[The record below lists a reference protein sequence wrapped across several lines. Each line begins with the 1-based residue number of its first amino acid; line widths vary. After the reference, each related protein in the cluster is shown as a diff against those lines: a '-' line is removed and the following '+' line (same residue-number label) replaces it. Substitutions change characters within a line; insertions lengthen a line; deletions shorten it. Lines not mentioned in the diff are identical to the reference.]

1 MHTFN
6 EIVKRKKAFYIGK
19 NDLEINL
26 SIFIMQNFNHI
37 KCNFPARKLWLVKML
52 SVYFGKPLATVSKN
66 VNVNPWDL
74 IKHNK

>member
-1 MHTFN
+1 
-6 EIVKRKKAFYIGK
+6 
-19 NDLEINL
+19 
-26 SIFIMQNFNHI
+26 MQNFNHI